1 MPDTTK
7 EETLEHVEKMKMQ
20 NTNHLV
26 RHNPDIKGEVDIEV
40 RSNGRFDVTVYKGTD
55 NQPQK
60 IQDVS
65 KDRLL
70 ELISDRL

>member
-7 EETLEHVEKMKMQ
+7 EETLEHVEKMKTQ